1 MRVVA
6 ERAGRALGLPHRR
19 RLRRVTR
26 HRVAGAGAVLR
37 GHLPVFHN
45 LLYLGSFV
53 LKPDFHLGG
62 GTKAYVTGTL
72 RGRPRLPQ
80 AGDGRHLRPPGG
92 PALASSRCPRSAAK
106 GLRQRQSP
114 ARRPQRAPWTAQRP
128 AAAARARPSASVF
141 CLGWR
146 RGARVSAAA
155 CAQVQA
161 RARRREGSA
170 ARVSATT
177 AGVRARDCGGKG
189 AIYFPPDSLQ
199 SLLGSGRSEC
209 ACSSGRRLAHFF
221 SLYRLQRGS
230 GGSEGKGKIQGRF
243 PHTTA
248 PPARDPPAA
257 AA

>member
-92 PALASSRCPRSAAK
+92 PALASPRCPRSAAK

-161 RARRREGSA
+161 RAAQGRQCG
-170 ARVSATT
+170 
-177 AGVRARDCGGKG
+177 AGVRNN
-189 AIYFPPDSLQ
+189 
-199 SLLGSGRSEC
+199 GRS
-209 ACSSGRRLAHFF
+209 ARARLWRQRSDLFPARLPSVSPRLREVRMRLQLWAATRTFFF
-221 SLYRLQRGS
+221 SL
-230 GGSEGKGKIQGRF
+230 
-243 PHTTA
+243 
-248 PPARDPPAA
+248 
-257 AA
+257 